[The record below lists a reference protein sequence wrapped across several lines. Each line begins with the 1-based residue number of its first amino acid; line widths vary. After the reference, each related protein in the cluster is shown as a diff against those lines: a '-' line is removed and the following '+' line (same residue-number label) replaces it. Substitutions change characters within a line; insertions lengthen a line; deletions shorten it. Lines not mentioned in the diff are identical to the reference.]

1 VASAANIDAAVQ
13 EGIGLRWA
21 LLGPL
26 EIMEVGGLDVFNTIG
41 GYLFHELNHET
52 EGSKLLDEL
61 VARGNLGARSGAGF
75 YE

>member
-1 VASAANIDAAVQ
+1 VASTANIDAAVK

-26 EIMEVGGLDVFNTIG
+26 EIMDVGGLDVFNTIG
-41 GYLFHELNHET
+41 GYLFPELHHET

-61 VARGNLGARSGAGF
+61 VARGIFGAKSGAGF